1 MRSAALLC
9 VLALA
14 AAAAQG
20 ADRLVYKSVL
30 PSGAVVYGDAPIPGA
45 RSVEPI
51 VAPPPAPAPA
61 PAAAKPAARSPLAE
75 AADARWRALETTG
88 EDISRAYRRLEAA
101 KAAQEEGRA
110 VGPGDISGTV
120 YGGRRRFSA
129 AYVERQRALAAEVGT
144 AQAELDAAIARRNA
158 LR

>member
-1 MRSAALLC
+1 MLC
-9 VLALA
+9 ALALA
-14 AAAAQG
+14 AAATQG
-20 ADRLVYKSVL
+20 ADRIVYKSVL

-45 RSVEPI
+45 RSVEQI

-61 PAAAKPAARSPLAE
+61 AAKPEARSPLAE
-75 AADARWRALETTG
+75 AADARWRALETSG
-88 EDISRAYRRLEAA
+88 EDIARAYRRLEAA

-110 VGPGDISGTV
+110 AGPGDISGTV

-129 AYVERQRALAAEVGT
+129 AYVERQRTLAAEVGA

>member
-9 VLALA
+9 ALALA

-45 RSVEPI
+45 RSVEQM
-51 VAPPPAPAPA
+51 VAPPPAPA

-75 AADARWRALETTG
+75 AADARWRALESTG
-88 EDISRAYRRLEAA
+88 EDISRAHRRLEAA

-110 VGPGDISGTV
+110 AGPGDISGTV

>member
-9 VLALA
+9 ALALA

-20 ADRLVYKSVL
+20 ADGVIYKSVL
-30 PSGAVVYGDAPIPGA
+30 PSGAVVYGDAPIAGA

-61 PAAAKPAARSPLAE
+61 GGKPAARSPLAE

-110 VGPGDISGTV
+110 AGPGDISGTV

-129 AYVERQRALAAEVGT
+129 AYVERQRALAAEVGA

>member
-9 VLALA
+9 ALALA

-20 ADRLVYKSVL
+20 ADRVVYKSVL

-61 PAAAKPAARSPLAE
+61 AAKLPARSPLAE

-101 KAAQEEGRA
+101 KAAQEEGRTA
-110 VGPGDISGTV
+110 GPGDISGTV

-129 AYVERQRALAAEVGT
+129 AYVERQRALAAEVGA

>member
-9 VLALA
+9 ALALA

-20 ADRLVYKSVL
+20 ADRVVYKSVL

-45 RSVEPI
+45 RSVEQM
-51 VAPPPAPAPA
+51 VAPPPAPAGG
-61 PAAAKPAARSPLAE
+61 KPAARSPLAD
-75 AADARWRALETTG
+75 AADARWRALESTG
-88 EDISRAYRRLEAA
+88 EDISRAHRRLEAA

-110 VGPGDISGTV
+110 AGPGDISGTV

-129 AYVERQRALAAEVGT
+129 AYVERQRALAAEVGA

>member
-45 RSVEPI
+45 RSVEQM
-51 VAPPPAPAPA
+51 VAPPPAPA
-61 PAAAKPAARSPLAE
+61 PAAAKPAAPSPLAK

>member
-1 MRSAALLC
+1 MRSAAVLC

-20 ADRLVYKSVL
+20 ADGIIYKSVL

-61 PAAAKPAARSPLAE
+61 AAKPVARSPLAE

-110 VGPGDISGTV
+110 AGPGDISGTV

-129 AYVERQRALAAEVGT
+129 AYVERQRALAAEVGA